1 MEVKG
6 DQELKVNYPFNKHD
20 SLFEICKQ
28 KSFNNFPLSPL
39 FKILFVSIYCKQY
52 QPFTL
57 MHSV

>member
-28 KSFNNFPLSPL
+28 KSFKIFPYHLCL
-39 FKILFVSIYCKQY
+39 RFFVSIYCKQY